1 MFMPLSWL
9 LFRVIS
15 VQALMIS
22 YELLAFPLIGNSI
35 IDALLRYRIIDII
48 SFFIIAIL
56 ILKKWKINFRW
67 NFTIVHMTITQA
79 LKAVKSYLAN
89 SNIE

>member
-1 MFMPLSWL
+1 MISLPLIGCFSCLISFFINFPLVMVNYRKIDNWFL
-9 LFRVIS
+9 RLIS

-56 ILKKWKINFRW
+56 ILKK
-67 NFTIVHMTITQA
+67 
-79 LKAVKSYLAN
+79 
-89 SNIE
+89 